1 MVKSVLGVN
10 HRGLTD
16 WLIQRVSA
24 ILLAI
29 YIVGLSTY
37 IIMHPD
43 INYAEWHSLFAQT
56 WMKIATIL
64 LLLALLFHAWV
75 GVWTVLTD
83 YVKHYVLNIVI
94 QIIVV
99 LALIAFFFIGLQIVW
114 GV

>member
-16 WLIQRVSA
+16 WSIQRVSA

-29 YIVGLSTY
+29 YVFGLSLY
-37 IIMHPD
+37 LGLHSD
-43 INYAEWHSLFAQT
+43 ISYAEWHSLFAQT

-64 LLLALLFHAWV
+64 VLLSLLFHAWI
-75 GVWTVLTD
+75 GIWTVLTD
-83 YVKHYVLNIVI
+83 YVKNTILNLLIQVIVL
-94 QIIVV
+94 